1 MLSAHRLT
9 KKRFGQ
15 LSALDDTSEAAHLAD
30 PHNMIVSSEALHP
43 HLDLMAA
50 VFRYS
55 VHDDYLG
62 LHRSDGYPPVKH
74 PSPRLCIRTPCPDSL
89 EESPDG

>member
-1 MLSAHRLT
+1 MT

-15 LSALDDTSEAAHLAD
+15 LSALDDTSEAAHVAD
-30 PHNMIVSSEALHP
+30 PHNMIVSSEALDP

-62 LHRSDGYPPVKH
+62 LHRSDGYPLVKH
-74 PSPRLCIRTPCPDSL
+74 LSARLYIAGPRVPILSRSPQMGEQAL
-89 EESPDG
+89 